1 MTTDI
6 PDISVVIPCYN
17 EEDNAAQI
25 AAAVVAELER
35 AQASFEIIF
44 IDNASTDRTV
54 AIVRGLCAADPR
66 IRLIVN
72 TRNFGQMRSPTHGIF
87 QARGRG
93 VVGMCA
99 DFQDPPELLG
109 RFVERWRAGFDIVL
123 GVREQGRS
131 TFVFGSL
138 RRIFY
143 WFAGKVGEY
152 RIIPDATGFGL
163 YDRKVVDAIASLRE
177 PEPFFRGML
186 VETGYPVDIVRYP
199 RPGRLR
205 GVSKNNFLTLLDF
218 ALSGLAG
225 SSRKLIRLTFPVAA
239 LCGLLA
245 AMSLV
250 AAPVAW
256 LLGSAGG
263 WWLVAAVV
271 QVQFALLFGFLGL
284 IGDQAR
290 LVSERTRGTP
300 LVIERERVNFPP
312 DPHLFVEPR
321 R

>member
-1 MTTDI
+1 MPEK
-6 PDISVVIPCYN
+6 PDLSVVIPCYN
-17 EEDNAAQI
+17 EEDNAADI
-25 AAAVVAELER
+25 AAAVVAELEK
-35 AQASFEIIF
+35 AQLSFELIF

-54 AIVRGLCAADPR
+54 EIIRGLCTADPR

-87 QARGRG
+87 QASGRA

-109 RFVERWRAGFDIVL
+109 QFVERWRAGFDVVL
-123 GVREQGRS
+123 GVREKSRS
-131 TFVFGSL
+131 TFLFGSL

-163 YDRKVVDAIASLRE
+163 YDRKVVDAIARLHE

-186 VETGYPVDIVRYP
+186 VETGYPIDIIHYP

-205 GVSKNNFLTLLDF
+205 GLSKNNFLTLLDF
-218 ALSGLAG
+218 ALSGLAT
-225 SSRKLIRLTFPVAA
+225 SSKNLIRLTFPVAA
-239 LCGLLA
+239 GCGLLA
-245 AMSLV
+245 AISLI
-250 AAPVAW
+250 AAAVTG
-256 LLGSAGG
+256 LLGGAGG
-263 WWLVAAVV
+263 WWLLVAVI

-284 IGDQAR
+284 IGDQTR
-290 LVSERTRGTP
+290 LVSERTRGTA
-300 LVIERERVNFPP
+300 LVIERERVNFPEAP
-312 DPHLFVEPR
+312 LR
-321 R
+321 